1 MITQD
6 ILNFKRT
13 KKYSL
18 GIRVLIDSYT
28 ENEMQISLFGP

>member
-13 KKYSL
+13 EKYSL
-18 GIRVLIDSYT
+18 GIRVLIGNYP
-28 ENEMQISLFGP
+28 ENAMQISLFGP